1 VIRFFSPSLK
11 ISLSHY
17 YTHFDLLHLTIFASW
32 ALSSAACPL
41 HLLSVFSH
49 HPAFPL
55 SSTPPGLKTEI
66 VYDLKAAKKILSFGE
81 DKGRTLEETIMLPAW
96 ESAASLESANGK
108 LWRDLRA
115 SFDHHHR
122 HLPPAASLEEVFL
135 NLDVRSVLAPTSA
148 AGEAQGSA
156 APDANMR
163 SPRTL
168 VDSPGVTRLTLAG
181 FGQWLFAAPM
191 ATEDVECL
199 YQTSVAI
206 RREVAM
212 RGYGDSGAKQR
223 GYDTVI
229 RLLEASAYD
238 PPPGRQWRE
247 REAYSAVLQPYIIS
261 PAVNVIDIFIAL
273 EALCDLPAQA
283 RRWVQQGYA
292 ASREDIQAHLL
303 ETMRLKHPFPV
314 LERLHGRTQYFVP
327 LDSLF
332 REGTPAGR
340 FSPGDW
346 QGPGGTLAHP
356 ADFVPFGIGPRRCP
370 GRQIALGALG
380 ALLYNLVS
388 SPEFDFQPTANHRY
402 SGRVHDDAP
411 SPFTES
417 LHTFWRIV
425 SALWTYGTSPRR
437 TVL

>member
-1 VIRFFSPSLK
+1 MLSTRFPLFGSSIDDAFLCWTFVNPNPVRRFARLSPT
-11 ISLSHY
+11 LSFH
-17 YTHFDLLHLTIFASW
+17 
-32 ALSSAACPL
+32 P
-41 HLLSVFSH
+41 LLSFLH
-49 HPAFPL
+49 HPALPL
-55 SSTPPGLKTEI
+55 RILPGLKTEI
-66 VYDLKAAKKILSFGE
+66 IYDLKTAKKVLSFGE
-81 DKGRTLEETIMLPAW
+81 DKGRTLEETMMLPVW

-122 HLPPAASLEEVFL
+122 QLPPAASLEEIFL
-135 NLDVRSVLAPTSA
+135 NLDVRSVLALTPE
-148 AGEAQGSA
+148 GEAQGS
-156 APDANMR
+156 DANTR

-168 VDSPGVTRLTLAG
+168 VDSPGVTRLVLAG

-199 YQTSVAI
+199 YHTSAAI
-206 RREVAM
+206 RREIAM
-212 RGYGDSGAKQR
+212 RGYGDSSAKQR

-283 RRWVQQGYA
+283 QRWVQQGYT

-303 ETMRLKHPFPV
+303 EAMRLKHPFPL

-332 REGTPAGR
+332 QEGTPAGR

-346 QGPGGTLAHP
+346 QGPGGTHAHP

-380 ALLYNLVS
+380 ALLFNLVS
-388 SPEFDFQPTANHRY
+388 SPELDFQPATNHRD
-402 SGRVHDDAP
+402 SGRLHDNVP
-411 SPFTES
+411 SPLTES
-417 LHTFWRIV
+417 LHSFWRIV
-425 SALWTYGTSPRR
+425 SALWTFGTSPRR